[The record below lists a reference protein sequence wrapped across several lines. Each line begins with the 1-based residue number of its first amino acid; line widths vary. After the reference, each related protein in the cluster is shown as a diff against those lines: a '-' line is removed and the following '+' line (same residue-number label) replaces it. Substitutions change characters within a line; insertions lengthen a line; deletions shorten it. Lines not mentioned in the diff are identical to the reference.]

1 MGKIRAAVIGT
12 GYLGKF
18 HAQKYAQ
25 LEESDLVAVVDINI
39 DMAKEIGE
47 PLGAEAYS
55 DYTELFGK
63 VDAVSIVTPTETHHK
78 IAKEFLSHGI
88 DVLVEKPITV
98 TVREAE
104 DLIATAK
111 EKDAILQ
118 VGHLER
124 FNAAVIALE
133 DKLQNPMFIESHRL
147 SQFPNRAT
155 DVSVVLDLMIHD
167 IDIILNLVD
176 SEVET
181 VHAAGIPVISN
192 KVDIANARITFKNGC
207 VANVTASRVSLEQQR
222 RIRLFQSN
230 AYITID
236 YAKQHI
242 FILRP
247 VPALEEGGMP
257 SVAREDMDIVTS
269 DALLEEIRSFLNCSI
284 TRENPMVGGTEGL
297 KALEVAHK
305 IQEAVEES
313 MKKGEQAKLNS
324 KGE

>member
-1 MGKIRAAVIGT
+1 MAKIRAAVIGT

-25 LEESDLVAVVDINI
+25 LDESDLVAVVDINI

-47 PLGAEAYS
+47 PLGATAYS

-98 TVREAE
+98 TVEEAE

-133 DKLQNPMFIESHRL
+133 DKLHNPMFIESHRL
-147 SQFPNRAT
+147 SPFPNRAT

-192 KVDIANARITFKNGC
+192 KVDIANARLTFKNGC

-222 RIRLFQSN
+222 RIRLFQSD

-257 SVAREDMDIVTS
+257 SIAKEDMDIVS
-269 DALLEEIRSFLNCSI
+269 ADALLEEIRSFLNCVI
-284 TRENPMVGGTEGL
+284 TRESPLVGGTAGL

>member
-1 MGKIRAAVIGT
+1 MSIVRTAVIGT

-25 LEESDLVAVVDINI
+25 LDESELVAVVDIDINT
-39 DMAKEIGE
+39 AREIGE

-63 VDAVSIVTPTETHHK
+63 VDAVSIVTPTESHHK
-78 IAKEFLSHGI
+78 IAKEFLSRGI

-98 TVREAE
+98 TVKEAK
-104 DLIATAK
+104 DLIKTADAN
-111 EKDAILQ
+111 DAILQ

-167 IDIILNLVD
+167 IDIILNLVN

-181 VHAAGIPVISN
+181 VHAAGIPVISD
-192 KVDIANARITFKNGC
+192 KVDIANARLTFKNGC

-242 FILRP
+242 TVLRP

-257 SVAREDMDIVTS
+257 SVAKEDLDITTS
-269 DALLEEIRSFLNCSI
+269 DSLLEEIRAFLNSSI
-284 TRENPMVGGTEGL
+284 NREKPMVGGSEGL

-305 IQEAVEES
+305 IQDCVEES
-313 MKKGEQAKLNS
+313 IKKLKESS
-324 KGE
+324 K